1 MNYTV
6 PQQVNDARHITRAA
20 EQQIMHKTGM
30 RVTLVLCPDYHTSKT
45 PEQMLRVIAD
55 AIGMDVACY
64 KVKSRERDFVD
75 LRFIAASLL
84 RSFFPGITLHDI
96 TILFGGQD
104 HTSVINGI
112 SRAAMLLAAG
122 DEKFTCKYETALK
135 SVNKWIRKEVL
146 EFASAIS
153 A

>member
-1 MNYTV
+1 MRYIL
-6 PQQVNDARHITRAA
+6 PQQLNDARHITRAA
-20 EQQIMHKTGM
+20 EQQIMDKTGM

-45 PEQMLRVIAD
+45 PEQLLRIVAESLEM
-55 AIGMDVACY
+55 GMACY
-64 KVKSRERDFVD
+64 KIKSREREIVD

-84 RSFFPGITLHDI
+84 RCFFPGITLHEI
-96 TILFGGQD
+96 TVLFGGQD
-104 HTSVINGI
+104 HTSIMNGL

-122 DEKFTCKYETALK
+122 DEKFTIKYETALK